1 MTTRRSHR
9 LLRGVVVA
17 VLTAALF
24 LHACGDQS
32 TSPDDLASKT
42 GASARGSGAKR
53 TLTINGTGSTASG
66 TLVSDRG
73 GLSCSVTY
81 ASGRVSTSGKCSKQF
96 NDGWVLDITATPP
109 VGGTVTWTGCDAPVT
124 DSPLSCQV
132 TMTANKVVTAAFA
145 PPANSFALTVLGGSN
160 GTGTVQSSPSGIACT
175 ITAGTTGANCSGTFP
190 NGSSV
195 TLSASAAAGS
205 YIKAW
210 SGGGCETNGTGVG
223 GASGSCA
230 VAMSQAQSVVI
241 SFETGSDLAKVGKW
255 DIPISWPNVAIHASV
270 LPDGRVLTY
279 GRPNAPPAV
288 WDPTTGAFITT
299 AEPADFFCSG
309 SALLPDGRLLVAGGH
324 SGRDNFGI
332 RATYLF
338 DASTN
343 SWTRSQDMANGRWYP
358 TNTTLS
364 TGEMLTISGGDT
376 AGVRNLIPEVWSG
389 GSWRSLTSASR
400 YVNYYPMM
408 FVAPDGT
415 VYMAGS
421 GRGTAFLNTA
431 GTGSWTQGLY
441 SNFGERDYG
450 SAVMYDAGKILL
462 VGGGAPTA
470 TAEVIDLNDGS
481 PWRYVGSM
489 RVPRRQLNATLLADG
504 TVLVTGGSNASGFNT
519 APTDSRVLSAE
530 RWDPATEQFTTLAAM
545 SHNRL
550 YHSTAM
556 LLPDGRLLSVG
567 SGQPA
572 AVGLTDDYTAE
583 IFTPPYLY
591 RLDGTLAPRPQITS
605 APTSVAY
612 GAAFQVQTPQAS
624 TIVRATWIRLSS
636 VTHAFNQN
644 QRMNRLTV
652 TPNGS
657 GSVLITAP
665 SGPTMAPPG
674 HYMLFLIDANGVP
687 SVAKIVRIG

>member
-1 MTTRRSHR
+1 M
-9 LLRGVVVA
+9 
-17 VLTAALF
+17 
-24 LHACGDQS
+24 
-32 TSPDDLASKT
+32 
-42 GASARGSGAKR
+42 
-53 TLTINGTGSTASG
+53 
-66 TLVSDRG
+66 
-73 GLSCSVTY
+73 
-81 ASGRVSTSGKCSKQF
+81 
-96 NDGWVLDITATPP
+96 
-109 VGGTVTWTGCDAPVT
+109 
-124 DSPLSCQV
+124 
-132 TMTANKVVTAAFA
+132 
-145 PPANSFALTVLGGSN
+145 
-160 GTGTVQSSPSGIACT
+160 
-175 ITAGTTGANCSGTFP
+175 
-190 NGSSV
+190 
-195 TLSASAAAGS
+195 
-205 YIKAW
+205 
-210 SGGGCETNGTGVG
+210 
-223 GASGSCA
+223 
-230 VAMSQAQSVVI
+230 
-241 SFETGSDLAKVGKW
+241 
-255 DIPISWPNVAIHASV
+255 
-270 LPDGRVLTY
+270 
-279 GRPNAPPAV
+279 

-338 DASTN
+338 DASSN
-343 SWTRSQDMANGRWYP
+343 SWTKSQDMANGRWYP
-358 TNTTLS
+358 TNTALS

-408 FVAPDGT
+408 FVAPDGS
-415 VYMAGS
+415 VYMAGP
-421 GRGTAFLNTA
+421 GRGTAFLHTA

-470 TAEVIDLNDGS
+470 TAEVIDLNTGS
-481 PWRYVGSM
+481 PWHYVGSM
-489 RVPRRQLNATLLADG
+489 KVARRQLNATLLADG

-530 RWDPATEQFTTLAAM
+530 LWDPTTEQFTTLASM

-572 AVGLTDDYTAE
+572 ATGLTDDYTAE
-583 IFTPPYLY
+583 LFTPPYLY
-591 RLDGTLAPRPQITS
+591 KLDGTLATRPQITG

-612 GAAFQVQTPQAS
+612 GSSFQVQTPQAAS
-624 TIVRATWIRLSS
+624 IVRATFIRLSS

-652 TPNGS
+652 TPNGA

-674 HYMLFLIDANGVP
+674 HYMLFLIDSNGVP

>member
-1 MTTRRSHR
+1 MKSRRSYR
-9 LLRGVVVA
+9 LFGGAAVA
-17 VLTAALF
+17 VLAAAAF
-24 LHACGDQS
+24 LHACSDRS
-32 TSPDDLASKT
+32 TGPDDLSSKSAASGK
-42 GASARGSGAKR
+42 GSSTKR

-73 GLSCSVTY
+73 GLACTVTY
-81 ASGRVSTSGKCSKQF
+81 ASGKVSTSGKCSKQF

-109 VGGTVTWTGCDAPVT
+109 AGGTVTWTGCDAPVT

-132 TMTANKVVTAAFA
+132 TMTANKVVSAALA
-145 PPANSFALTVLGGSN
+145 PPANSFALTVLGGAN
-160 GTGTVQSSPSGIACT
+160 GSGTVQSSPSGIACT
-175 ITAGTTGANCSGTFP
+175 ITAGTAGANCSSVFP
-190 NGSSV
+190 SGASV

-210 SGGGCETNGTGVG
+210 SGGGCETKGTGTG
-223 GASGSCA
+223 GTSGSCS
-230 VAMSQAQSVVI
+230 VAMSQAQSVVV

-255 DIPISWPNVAIHASV
+255 DTPITWPNVAIHATV
-270 LPDGRVLTY
+270 LPNGKVLTY

-288 WDPTTGAFITT
+288 WDPATGAFITT

-338 DASTN
+338 DASSN
-343 SWTRSQDMANGRWYP
+343 SWTKSADMANGRWYP

-364 TGEMLTISGGDT
+364 NGDMLTISGGDT

-389 GSWRSLTSASR
+389 GTWRSLTAASR

-408 FVAPDGT
+408 FVAPDGS
-415 VYMAGS
+415 VYMAGP
-421 GRGTAFLNTA
+421 GRGTAFLHTE

-470 TAEVIDLNDGS
+470 TAEVIDLNNGS

-489 RVPRRQLNATLLADG
+489 KVARRQLNATLLADG
-504 TVLVTGGSNASGFNT
+504 TVLATGGSNASGFNT
-519 APTDSRVLSAE
+519 APTDSRVLAAE
-530 RWDPATEQFTTLAAM
+530 LWDPTTEQFTTLASM

-591 RLDGTLAPRPQITS
+591 KLDGTLAARPEITG
-605 APTSVAY
+605 APTSVSY
-612 GAAFQVQTPQAS
+612 GSSFQVQTPQAAS
-624 TIVRATWIRLSS
+624 IVRATFIRLSS

-652 TPNGS
+652 TPNGA

-665 SGPTMAPPG
+665 
-674 HYMLFLIDANGVP
+674 
-687 SVAKIVRIG
+687 

>member
-1 MTTRRSHR
+1 MNTRYSRR
-9 LLRGVVVA
+9 LLGGAATA
-17 VLTAALF
+17 VLLGAAF

-32 TSPDDLASKT
+32 TSPDDLSSKT
-42 GASARGSGAKR
+42 GASAKGSGAKR
-53 TLTINGTGSTASG
+53 TLTLNGTGSTASG
-66 TLVSDRG
+66 VLVSDRG
-73 GLSCSVTY
+73 GLSCTVTY
-81 ASGRVSTSGKCSKQF
+81 ASGKVTTSGKCSKQF
-96 NDGWVLDITATPP
+96 NDGWVMVITATPP
-109 VGGTVTWTGCDAPVT
+109 AGGTVAWTGCDAPVT

-132 TMTANKVVTAAFA
+132 TMNADRVVAAAFA
-145 PPANSFALTVLGGSN
+145 PPANSYTLTVLGGSN
-160 GTGTVQSSPSGIACT
+160 GSGTVQSSPSGITCT
-175 ITAGTTGANCSGTFP
+175 ITAGTAGSGCSAAFATGT
-190 NGSSV
+190 SV
-195 TLSASAAAGS
+195 TLSASAASGNF
-205 YIKAW
+205 IKAW
-210 SGGGCETNGTGVG
+210 SGGGCETQGTGVG
-223 GASGSCA
+223 GGSGSCA
-230 VAMSQAQSVVI
+230 VAMSQAQSVIV

-255 DIPISWPNVAIHASV
+255 DTPINWPNVAIHASL
-270 LPDGRVLTY
+270 LPDGRILTY

-288 WDPTTGAFITT
+288 WDPVTGTFLNT
-299 AEPADFFCSG
+299 AEPVDFFCSG

-338 DASTN
+338 DAASN

-358 TNTTLS
+358 TNTSLAN
-364 TGEMLTISGGDT
+364 GEMLTISGGDT
-376 AGVRNLIPEVWSG
+376 AGARNLIPEVWSG
-389 GSWRSLTSASR
+389 GSWRELTSASR
-400 YVNYYPMM
+400 YVNLYPMM
-408 FVAPDGT
+408 FVAPDGS
-415 VYMAGS
+415 VYMAGP
-421 GRGTAFLNTA
+421 GRGTAFLHTE

-470 TAEVIDLNDGS
+470 TAEVIDLNTGS

-489 RVPRRQLNATLLADG
+489 KVPRRQLNATLLADG

-530 RWDPATEQFTTLAAM
+530 LWDPATEQFTTLAAM

-605 APTSVAY
+605 APTNVSY
-612 GAAFQVQTPQAS
+612 GSAFAVQTPQAA
-624 TIVRATWIRLSS
+624 TIVRATFIRLSS
-636 VTHAFNQN
+636 VTHAFNMN
-644 QRMNRLTV
+644 QRMNRLSVTV
-652 TPNGS
+652 SGA
-657 GSVLITAP
+657 GSVTVTAP
-665 SGPTMAPPG
+665 SGPNLAPPG
-674 HYMLFLIDANGVP
+674 HYMLFLIDSNGVP